1 MLIHHLKLHRILSS
15 FQKYKIIQPH
25 SPMVTECSESL
36 ISNKTLQFIVG
47 FSYIIMYHE
56 VQKGTTYVNISV
68 KNPVFHI

>member
-1 MLIHHLKLHRILSS
+1 
-15 FQKYKIIQPH
+15 
-25 SPMVTECSESL
+25 MVTECSESL